1 MLAILINLVVQSR
14 LGIPM
19 YKRFVYLVIA
29 ISSYFTLVNASE
41 TPADVLP
48 SVPSAQQIIKSAMD
62 FWRGDNSMSKMT
74 MIIHRADWQRE
85 MTMLAWTLG
94 DKKSLVRIESPHKD
108 KGSAT
113 LTNDN
118 QMWTFSP
125 KINRVIRIPSSMMSQ
140 SWMGGDFS
148 NNDISKSTDVI
159 DNYQHL
165 LTEIAMID
173 GHKVYTIT
181 SIPHDD
187 APVVWG
193 KEVFKVRDDY
203 VLLEE
208 QFWDQDDRLVKTL
221 KTTEI
226 KTFDGRPVA
235 SKMRMFKADNTDEWT
250 EIITLDIK
258 FNIDISAGMFTL
270 SNLRN
275 PRQ

>member
-1 MLAILINLVVQSR
+1 
-14 LGIPM
+14 M
-19 YKRFVYLVIA
+19 YKRLIYFLIVIF
-29 ISSYFTLVNASE
+29 SSCTLANQSDIFP
-41 TPADVLP
+41 PAR
-48 SVPSAQQIIKSAMD
+48 SAQQIIRSAMEQ
-62 FWRGDNSMSKMT
+62 WRGENSKAKMT

-85 MTMLAWTLG
+85 MTMLAWTQG
-94 DKKSLVRIESPHKD
+94 DKKSLVRVESPRKD

-113 LTNDN
+113 LTDDN

-159 DNYQHL
+159 DDYQHS
-165 LTEIAMID
+165 LTKIAKVD
-173 GHKVYTIT
+173 GHKIYTIT

-203 VLLEE
+203 VLLEQ
-208 QFWDQDDRLVKTL
+208 QFWDQENVLVKTL
-221 KTTEI
+221 TTTEI
-226 KTFDGRPVA
+226 KTFDGRAIA
-235 SKMRMFKADNTDEWT
+235 STIRMSKTDNPDEWT
-250 EIITLDIK
+250 EMITLDVK
-258 FNIDISAGMFTL
+258 FNIDISDRIFTL